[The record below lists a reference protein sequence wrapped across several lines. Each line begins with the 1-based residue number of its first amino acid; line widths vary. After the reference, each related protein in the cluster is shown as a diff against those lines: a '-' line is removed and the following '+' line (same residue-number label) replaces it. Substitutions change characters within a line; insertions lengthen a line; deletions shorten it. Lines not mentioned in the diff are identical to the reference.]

1 LKRKFLMVLTL
12 AILMIATSLT
22 AGVQATPKGDVIR
35 RQIGTTG
42 IMYTQTTIVLG
53 RALDAIK
60 IPDSWNGKLVVLCRG
75 GLSVD
80 LNAVPMD
87 LYTVFLRKGFAT
99 AASTYGVNG
108 MCVKEGMIRTHQLTE
123 YVLDNY
129 DVTGNVYLFGMSMGG
144 SVALEL
150 GAKYPD
156 VYSGVLDMSGLKNMI
171 TQFDDAVYYSGIAND
186 GDLAAALIA
195 KDGLV
200 PPYPPYPM
208 PTIAAFRDN
217 EVSAVSAFIAA
228 CGGTPDEKMQA
239 YERISP
245 TFSATDIT
253 VPTITVHGTKD
264 GLAPYSTALE
274 FMNAVTTA
282 GHSDMYRLYKVING
296 QHGDSSVTGQISP
309 MLDRL
314 VNWVEQGTIP
324 SPSIP

>member
-1 LKRKFLMVLTL
+1 LKRKFIIVLIL
-12 AILMIATSLT
+12 ATLMITTSLT
-22 AGVQATPKGDVIR
+22 ACAQAAPKETVTR

-42 IMYTQTTIVLG
+42 VWYTQTTLVLG
-53 RALDAIK
+53 GALDAIK

-75 GLSVD
+75 GLSID
-80 LNAVPMD
+80 LNAIPMD
-87 LYTVFLRKGFAT
+87 LYTVFLKKGFAT

-108 MCVKEGMIRTHQLTE
+108 MCVKEGVIRTHQLTE
-123 YVLDNY
+123 YVVDNY
-129 DVTGNVYLFGMSMGG
+129 CVTGNVYLFGMSMGG

-171 TQFDDAVYYSGIAND
+171 TQYNDAVYYSGIANEA
-186 GDLAAALIA
+186 DLIAALLA
-195 KDGLV
+195 KDGLN
-200 PPYPPYPM
+200 PPFPM

-217 EVSAVSAFIAA
+217 EVSGISAFIEA
-228 CGGTPDEKMQA
+228 CGGTPSEKIQA

-274 FMNAVTTA
+274 FMNAVTAA
-282 GHSDMYRLYKVING
+282 GHSDMYRLYKVVNG
-296 QHGDSSVTGQISP
+296 QHGDPSITSQISS
-309 MLDRL
+309 MLDKL
-314 VNWVEQGTIP
+314 VNWAEVGVKP
-324 SPSIP
+324 SPSNP